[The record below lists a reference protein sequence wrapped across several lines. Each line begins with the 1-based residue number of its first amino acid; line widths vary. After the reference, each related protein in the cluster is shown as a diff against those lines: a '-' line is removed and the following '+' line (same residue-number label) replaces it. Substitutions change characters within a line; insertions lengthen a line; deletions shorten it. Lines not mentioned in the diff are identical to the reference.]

1 MLAPVSLWDD
11 FDSALLRLL
20 ARRTRDANQSRRL
33 LVLAEIYDGG
43 SRGDAARIGGVD
55 LQTVRDW
62 VLRFNAAGP
71 DRLVDGKAPGRLPTL
86 DHAQRQALARI
97 VESGANPGGAW
108 GRSLATARSGPM
120 ALGGVPGVDLAAD
133 LKSGTARDGLPQ
145 AVGPAAP
152 SCAERARHRGV

>member
-11 FDSALLRLL
+11 FDSASLRLF

-33 LVLAEIYDGG
+33 LVLAEIHDGG
-43 SRGDAARIGGVD
+43 SRGDAARIGG
-55 LQTVRDW
+55 
-62 VLRFNAAGP
+62 
-71 DRLVDGKAPGRLPTL
+71 
-86 DHAQRQALARI
+86 AQRQALARN
-97 VESGANPGGAW
+97 VESGADPGGAW

-133 LKSGTARDGLPQ
+133 LKSGAARDGLPQ

-152 SCAERARHRGV
+152 SCAERARRRGV